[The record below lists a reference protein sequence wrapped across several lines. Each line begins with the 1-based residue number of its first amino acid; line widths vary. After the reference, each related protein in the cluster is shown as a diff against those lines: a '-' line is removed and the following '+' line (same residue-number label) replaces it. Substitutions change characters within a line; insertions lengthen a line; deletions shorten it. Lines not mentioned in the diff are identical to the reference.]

1 METGDDITSQFLKS
15 AASGKAIKTPAAPA
29 DTAAGAESDSTQT
42 PDTTAAHPVTQII
55 DFAVHTAAPI
65 CTRKG
70 LEPPAV
76 DTYESFTRDV
86 VNEAAWAYLP
96 SVNGDGESP
105 KWLILIMAVG
115 GMLLVFLPTILSVI
129 EQKKQQA
136 IAEAEEEQ
144 QEEQP
149 PEIPQE
155 TAAEPEPYTAQT
167 AAPAESETV
176 SIVGL

>member
-15 AASGKAIKTPAAPA
+15 ATSGNAIKTQTTAA
-29 DTAAGAESDSTQT
+29 DTGADAGTDTA
-42 PDTTAAHPVTQII
+42 PDTTAAHPVTQIM

-70 LEPPAV
+70 LEPPAI

-136 IAEAEEEQ
+136 IAAAEEEAEEQ
-144 QEEQP
+144 
-149 PEIPQE
+149 PQE
-155 TAAEPEPYTAQT
+155 IRPEPRQEIREEPDETPKPIP
-167 AAPAESETV
+167 APEDTPN
-176 SIVGL
+176 IVGL